1 MQITEAIEILEAETE
16 LLRSEK
22 KKRVAE
28 AVGMSIQALRQWE
41 SNLDIEYDYKLQ
53 AKQLKRMTKKYET
66 PAPPLRSGGIL
77 VCPECRHRVFP
88 SVTYCETC
96 GKKLNQGIPEHRGRK
111 GKK

>member
-41 SNLDIEYDYKLQ
+41 SNLDI
-53 AKQLKRMTKKYET
+53 
-66 PAPPLRSGGIL
+66 
-77 VCPECRHRVFP
+77 
-88 SVTYCETC
+88 
-96 GKKLNQGIPEHRGRK
+96 
-111 GKK
+111 